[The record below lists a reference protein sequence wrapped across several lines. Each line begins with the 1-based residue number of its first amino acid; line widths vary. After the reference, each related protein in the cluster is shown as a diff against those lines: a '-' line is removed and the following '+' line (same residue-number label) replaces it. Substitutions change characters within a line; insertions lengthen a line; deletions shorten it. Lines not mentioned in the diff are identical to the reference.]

1 MALAYCIY
9 INPYPG
15 APMPGEAWAV
25 NSKLG
30 PGNATVTSET
40 PFLSLGEA
48 IFSDSYGRT
57 AHIASYLATFTG
69 EAPWRSELRILAM
82 V

>member
-1 MALAYCIY
+1 MALAYFIC

-15 APMPGEAWAV
+15 APMPGGAWAV

-40 PFLSLGEA
+40 PFLSLGQA
-48 IFSDSYGRT
+48 IFSDSYERN
-57 AHIASYLATFTG
+57 AHYASFLATVT
-69 EAPWRSELRILAM
+69 SETPDVWWSLGRKL
-82 V
+82 